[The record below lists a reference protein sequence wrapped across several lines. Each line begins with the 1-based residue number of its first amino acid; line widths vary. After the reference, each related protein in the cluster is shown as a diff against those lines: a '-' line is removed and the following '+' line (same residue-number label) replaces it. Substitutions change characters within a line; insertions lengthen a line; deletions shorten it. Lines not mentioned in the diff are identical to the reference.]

1 MTPTIHIPNTGHP
14 WSTVYAVAAAN
25 ISESWLLTGGLM
37 VQLHAIMGGLTAR
50 PTIDADLLADLMADR
65 RGIARLRGVLTA
77 RGFETQ
83 PGTLTGYTT
92 RMSAPNGDVVDL
104 LVADHLP
111 KFLGT
116 DATIAGAQAVERSM
130 QVRLIDDQSG
140 TEVTIRI
147 PDLLGALIL
156 KSAAYGADHAG
167 YGDRH
172 LYDAATLASLI
183 PDPDAELARLHSGT
197 DRKRIKLLR
206 DKLTEDSPYTG
217 TTSTKHTAKMGWTP
231 SKHSP
236 HGDGPVDKLY
246 IYEDMKF

>member
-92 RMSAPNGDVVDL
+92 RMSAPNRDIVDL

-116 DATIAGAQAVERSM
+116 DATIAGAPVLSMPGGTQAVERSM
-130 QVRLIDDQSG
+130 QVRLIDDQSNADAG
-140 TEVTIRI
+140 FASRTC
-147 PDLLGALIL
+147 
-156 KSAAYGADHAG
+156 SAH
-167 YGDRH
+167 
-172 LYDAATLASLI
+172 
-183 PDPDAELARLHSGT
+183 
-197 DRKRIKLLR
+197 
-206 DKLTEDSPYTG
+206 
-217 TTSTKHTAKMGWTP
+217 
-231 SKHSP
+231 
-236 HGDGPVDKLY
+236 
-246 IYEDMKF
+246 

>member
-1 MTPTIHIPNTGHP
+1 
-14 WSTVYAVAAAN
+14 
-25 ISESWLLTGGLM
+25 M

-50 PTIDADLLADLMADR
+50 PTTDADLLADLMADR

-116 DATIAGAQAVERSM
+116 DATIAGAPVLSMPGGAQAVERSM

-156 KSAAYGADHAG
+156 KSAAYSADHAG
-167 YGDRH
+167 YGERH
-172 LYDAATLASLI
+172 LYDAALLASLI

-206 DKLTEDSPYTG
+206 DKLTEDSPYWDNLDEA
-217 TTSTKHTAKMGWTP
+217 HRQ
-231 SKHSP
+231 
-236 HGDGPVDKLY
+236 DGLDAIETLATW
-246 IYEDMKF
+246 

>member
-50 PTIDADLLADLMADR
+50 PTTDADLLADLMTDR
-65 RGIARLRGVLTA
+65 RGIARLRGVLAA

-116 DATIAGAQAVERSM
+116 DATSPARRCCPCRAARRQWNAACRSDSSTTRAM
-130 QVRLIDDQSG
+130 PMPDSHPGPARRTDTQKRGIRCRPRRLQ
-140 TEVTIRI
+140 R
-147 PDLLGALIL
+147 P
-156 KSAAYGADHAG
+156 
-167 YGDRH
+167 
-172 LYDAATLASLI
+172 
-183 PDPDAELARLHSGT
+183 
-197 DRKRIKLLR
+197 
-206 DKLTEDSPYTG
+206 SP
-217 TTSTKHTAKMGWTP
+217 
-231 SKHSP
+231 
-236 HGDGPVDKLY
+236 L
-246 IYEDMKF
+246 

>member
-50 PTIDADLLADLMADR
+50 PTIDADLLADLMTDR

-83 PGTLTGYTT
+83 PGTLTGYTI

-116 DATIAGAQAVERSM
+116 DATIAGAPVLSMPGGAQAVERQHVGPTHRRPERDRSHNPHPGPARRADT
-130 QVRLIDDQSG
+130 QERGIQRRPRRL
-140 TEVTIRI
+140 R
-147 PDLLGALIL
+147 
-156 KSAAYGADHAG
+156 
-167 YGDRH
+167 
-172 LYDAATLASLI
+172 
-183 PDPDAELARLHSGT
+183 
-197 DRKRIKLLR
+197 
-206 DKLTEDSPYTG
+206 
-217 TTSTKHTAKMGWTP
+217 
-231 SKHSP
+231 
-236 HGDGPVDKLY
+236 
-246 IYEDMKF
+246 